1 MVENVIHINRV
12 LQALL
17 INYFTALTL
26 VFSFIQHSTV

>member
-1 MVENVIHINRV
+1 MDGYVIHIYRV

-17 INYFTALTL
+17 IIYFIALTL